1 MREEH
6 RALGMAPRGPL
17 MDDDERHL
25 ALGRMCLDHQQS
37 QFNMATVLFRCNRY
51 EEGLAGYTYLE
62 EEQPAPKL
70 TNGSSGLTAVAPSP
84 APVRA
89 APEQP
94 RQPVPQ
100 AVRKE

>member
-1 MREEH
+1 MVEGDSVTEVLGYVQFQKQYLVERLRQATEE
-6 RALGMAPRGPL
+6 ALRRGL
-17 MDDDERHL
+17 LTFEES
-25 ALGRMCLDHQQS
+25 ALLIR
-37 QFNMATVLFRCNRY
+37 RY